1 MTAEPFLRLDGVSKR
16 YPGVVVLHEASLE
29 AYRGEAMALMGANG
43 AGKSTLMNVLG
54 GLATKESGAIFIDGQ
69 PVSLRSPRDAA
80 ANGVAFVH
88 QELSLLPTMTV
99 AENVHA
105 DEFPVRGGLLAPEI
119 MRRRTTELLARLG
132 SKLPTDIRVEN
143 LSAGDRQIV
152 EIARALRRRPRII
165 IFDEPTS
172 SLTGRE
178 TTRLFEVIAG
188 LKRDRAAIIYITH
201 FIDEIFAIC
210 ERVTVM
216 RNGRTVASAATGSV
230 TFRDVVHL
238 MLGETDN
245 IVRLGKTPA
254 GDAADD
260 GGDVVLQ
267 VKGLS
272 RANVLKNVDL
282 TLRTGEIVGLWGL
295 LGSGR
300 TELLRALI
308 GLDAIDQ
315 GELCWRRNGE
325 LLSVTPRELRRFV
338 GFVTEDRR
346 GDGLFL
352 PLSVETNIAL
362 PSLSALT
369 NRLHLIAR
377 KKLARLVHGMME
389 RLRIKAS
396 GPKQPVGTL
405 SGGNQQKVVLARW
418 LATNPRLLFLD
429 EPTRGLDVSA
439 KTEILKLA
447 VEFALAGGTIL
458 IVSSA
463 LEDLMRVSDR
473 YLVISRGA
481 IVAQLPGAATA
492 DELKLAVSDDSSRS
506 ELSL

>member
-1 MTAEPFLRLDGVSKR
+1 MV
-16 YPGVVVLHEASLE
+16 
-29 AYRGEAMALMGANG
+29 
-43 AGKSTLMNVLG
+43 
-54 GLATKESGAIFIDGQ
+54 
-69 PVSLRSPRDAA
+69 
-80 ANGVAFVH
+80 
-88 QELSLLPTMTV
+88 
-99 AENVHA
+99 
-105 DEFPVRGGLLAPEI
+105 
-119 MRRRTTELLARLG
+119 
-132 SKLPTDIRVEN
+132 
-143 LSAGDRQIV
+143 
-152 EIARALRRRPRII
+152 
-165 IFDEPTS
+165 
-172 SLTGRE
+172 
-178 TTRLFEVIAG
+178 
-188 LKRDRAAIIYITH
+188 
-201 FIDEIFAIC
+201 
-210 ERVTVM
+210 
-216 RNGRTVASAATGSV
+216 
-230 TFRDVVHL
+230 
-238 MLGETDN
+238 
-245 IVRLGKTPA
+245 
-254 GDAADD
+254 
-260 GGDVVLQ
+260 
-267 VKGLS
+267 
-272 RANVLKNVDL
+272 
-282 TLRTGEIVGLWGL
+282 
-295 LGSGR
+295 
-300 TELLRALI
+300 

-315 GELCWRRNGE
+315 GELCWRHNGE

-377 KKLARLVHGMME
+377 KKLTRLVHGMME